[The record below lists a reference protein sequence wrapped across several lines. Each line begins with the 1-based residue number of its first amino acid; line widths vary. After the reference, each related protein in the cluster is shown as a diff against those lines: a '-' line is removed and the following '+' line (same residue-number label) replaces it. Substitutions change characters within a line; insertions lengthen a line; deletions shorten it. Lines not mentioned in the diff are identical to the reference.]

1 MKRECEEYKVLN
13 SVSHIY
19 LKLLNLVTEL
29 ERFLEEY
36 EKEDIREEVLE
47 FYFHIRSFMDIHER
61 LDENYVIYSELDGE
75 GKFRVHL
82 FCVNPAG
89 NLGDF
94 LQKGNSTIF
103 FSATL
108 LPITYYK
115 KLLSTGKED
124 YAIYAESPF
133 DVEHRL
139 LMVGGDVSTK
149 YTRRNEEMYQRYAR

>member
-1 MKRECEEYKVLN
+1 MRRKISGK
-13 SVSHIY
+13 
-19 LKLLNLVTEL
+19 K
-29 ERFLEEY
+29 FW
-36 EKEDIREEVLE
+36 

-89 NLGDF
+89 NLGEF

-115 KLLSTGKED
+115 LLSTGKK
-124 YAIYAESPF
+124 IMQSMQNPPF

-139 LMVGGDVSTK
+139 LMVG
-149 YTRRNEEMYQRYAR
+149 EM